1 MDGKSRA
8 RKSTCS
14 HGDGSG
20 AEKIRIWLRNL
31 LLSAH
36 VKPSVARLHTS
47 PRDRR
52 IAYEAESFNA
62 RKKMLTPKQRVEIS
76 VDAGKR
82 LEQDEKE
89 VWRTSSSVD
98 SGQRRRGLKSASK
111 KRAANGKGG
120 KQAKPSKKAKTVN
133 GRSTGLDLAVSS
145 GEEDGKD
152 SREELE
158 IEPDVFLRVNFD
170 RFDVHIRDD
179 IIYRAVE
186 HRYNRTTADVLQA
199 MMRMNVRTSENVPSA
214 KDEQSGA
221 C

>member
-1 MDGKSRA
+1 MDGKGRA
-8 RKSTCS
+8 RKSACS
-14 HGDGSG
+14 HCDGSG

-82 LEQDEKE
+82 LEQDERE
-89 VWRTSSSVD
+89 VWKASSSVD
-98 SGQRRRGLKSASK
+98 SGQRRGLKPASK

-120 KQAKPSKKAKTVN
+120 KQAKPSKKAKTAN

-145 GEEDGKD
+145 GEEDGID

-158 IEPDVFLRVNFD
+158 IESDVFLRVNFD

-199 MMRMNVRTSENVPSA
+199 MMRMNVRISEDVPST